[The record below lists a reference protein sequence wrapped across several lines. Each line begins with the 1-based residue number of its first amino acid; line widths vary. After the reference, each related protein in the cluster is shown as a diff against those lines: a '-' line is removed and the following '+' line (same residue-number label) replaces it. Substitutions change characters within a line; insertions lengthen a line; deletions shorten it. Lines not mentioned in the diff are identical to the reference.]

1 MSARSRTSA
10 PPSSWVLACEH
21 ASCSLPRVYGTLGIP
36 RADLRDHIG
45 WDVGA
50 AAVMGEAA
58 RRLGAPCVA
67 SRWSRLLIDCNR
79 DAADPSLIVARS
91 DGREIPGN
99 ARLTRRERERR
110 LAEYYAPYHEAV
122 DRAIRRALARGD
134 DVRLLSVHSFTPCL
148 QDGRPR
154 PFDIG
159 VLYDRHVPLA
169 RRLGSALRKIG
180 YTIRYNEPYSGLAGL
195 IYSARRH
202 GDGNGIPYV
211 ELEINNGL
219 LRDTAGTKRLGRDV
233 AKALQSIAA
242 RPSARSAAERTRAG

>member
-1 MSARSRTSA
+1 VKARSGTGA
-10 PPSSWVLACEH
+10 SSSNWVLACEH
-21 ASCSLPRVYGTLGIP
+21 ASCSLPRAYGTLGLG

-50 AAVMGEAA
+50 AAVMREAA
-58 RRLGAPCVA
+58 RRLDAPCVA

-110 LAEYYAPYHEAV
+110 LAEYYAPYHEAL
-122 DRAIRRALARGD
+122 DRVIRRALTRGG

-159 VLYDRHVPLA
+159 VLFDRHVPLA
-169 RRLGSALRKIG
+169 RRLGSALRKLG
-180 YTIRYNEPYSGLAGL
+180 YAVRYNEPYSGLAGL

-219 LRDTAGTKRLGRDV
+219 LRDPAGTKRLGRDV
-233 AKALQSIAA
+233 AKALESIAVK
-242 RPSARSAAERTRAG
+242 